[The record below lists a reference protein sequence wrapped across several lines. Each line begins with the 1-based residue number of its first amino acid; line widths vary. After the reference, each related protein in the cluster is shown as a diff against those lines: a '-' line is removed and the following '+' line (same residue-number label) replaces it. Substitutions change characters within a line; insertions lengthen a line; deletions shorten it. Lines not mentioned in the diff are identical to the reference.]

1 MSYRPKLFTGIELD
15 EPVRAWC
22 NDIAAR
28 LQVCA
33 LPGRFES
40 PEKFH
45 ITLAFLGWVDAE
57 QVEPI
62 ADVMRTAAAQTSPF
76 TMTLDRIGA
85 FPHERRPRIVW
96 IGSHDQGEPF
106 RTLAQAMQTGYGELG
121 FRFEKAPVAHVTLAR
136 IKEGHAHL
144 PMLDI
149 KPVRLR
155 VKHVTLF
162 ESLPAGRTT
171 RYEVR
176 DRAPLAK

>member
-1 MSYRPKLFTGIELD
+1 MTYRPKLFTGIELD

-22 NDIAAR
+22 SNISTR
-28 LQVCA
+28 LQACA

-45 ITLAFLGWVDAE
+45 ITLAFLGWVGAE

-62 ADVMRTAAAQTSPF
+62 RNVLRTAAAKIKPF
-76 TMTLDRIGA
+76 TITLDRIGA
-85 FPHERRPRIVW
+85 FPHERRPRVVW
-96 IGSHDQGEPF
+96 IGSHNQGKTF
-106 RTLAQAMQTGYGELG
+106 HALAAAMQNGYGGLG

-136 IKEGHAHL
+136 IKEGRAHL

-149 KPVRLR
+149 EPVRLR

-176 DRAPLAK
+176 DRAPLVK